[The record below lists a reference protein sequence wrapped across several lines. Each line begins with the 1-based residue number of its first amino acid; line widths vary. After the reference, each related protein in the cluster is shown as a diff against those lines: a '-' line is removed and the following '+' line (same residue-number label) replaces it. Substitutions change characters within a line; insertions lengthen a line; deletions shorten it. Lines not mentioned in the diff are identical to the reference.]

1 MFKLILSIVLVFCS
15 GFIGQSFSS
24 RLVLRKNTIEDFI
37 IILETALSKIEY
49 TSSSLFEIFEDN
61 SINYKFNEQKAF
73 LPQWNEMLVK
83 YKYILKNEDIRL
95 LKEFG
100 TMLGTSDVS
109 SQINHIKLYTKL
121 LEEQRAIAQMDI
133 DKKSKMYRVFGFSI
147 GLTLSLMLI

>member
-37 IILETALSKIEY
+37 IIFETALSKIEY

-61 SINYKFNEQKAF
+61 GTNYKFNEEKAF
-73 LPQWNEMLVK
+73 LPQWNEMLDK
-83 YKYILKNEDIRL
+83 YKFILKKEDIKL

-100 TMLGTSDVS
+100 TILGTSDVS
-109 SQINHIKLYTKL
+109 SQMNHIKLYIKL
-121 LEEQRAIAQMDI
+121 LEEQRTAAQTEI
-133 DKKSKMYRVFGFSI
+133 DKKSKIYRVFGFSI